1 MSFIAS
7 TVHECTSITQTTYT
21 DVSFDPFTWNASSP
35 MVLRGLL
42 ARNLGKRKRYSRLIE
57 RYKKYI
63 DQFNACVRAMADGYQ
78 QIEKSVLLSSNLK
91 NKIYQ
96 P

>member
-21 DVSFDPFTWNASSP
+21 DVRFDPFTWNASSP

-42 ARNLGKRKRYSRLIE
+42 ARNLGKTKRCYIYIYTLDGPLQPLANAKVFR
-57 RYKKYI
+57 RYLQI
-63 DQFNACVRAMADGYQ
+63 TFNT
-78 QIEKSVLLSSNLK
+78 
-91 NKIYQ
+91 
-96 P
+96 